1 MKKISLIFTLLY
13 LCVLLLCLTGCS
25 GNSLYAG
32 HQDLERLLPIQTL
45 GIDASEGAI
54 ALSVS
59 SGISEESSQPLVL
72 HTAAVGIEAAI
83 QQLQE
88 YSPRDELYY
97 AHVQCILVGQ
107 EAAETDLEGILRW
120 VERSPDMR
128 MGTAMFVIKG
138 SAAQAVIT
146 ASDGLSD
153 VTEQLASL
161 EREARLFGRHIYSL
175 REISSSLAEENCSL
189 CLAIEAVPTQGTVF
203 SNDASASAL
212 LPADYAVL
220 QDGALI
226 GFLSQEE
233 SLGADLLAGGVSGS
247 RVIVDGNTLELIDG
261 SISVRGQWGKA
272 GDLEGL
278 VLQGSLR
285 AGILEQ
291 AVGQETD
298 LHSLDDAL
306 SLAAQQWLSQAVAQ
320 SQALNCDFLRLGN
333 AADRDSP
340 KGFSLDEWE
349 DIFPT
354 LSVTVEIEGEVDRS
368 YDLAQ

>member
-1 MKKISLIFTLLY
+1 MKKISLIFILLY
-13 LCVLLLCLTGCS
+13 LCVLLLFLTGCS
-25 GNSLYAG
+25 GGSLYAG

-45 GIDASEGAI
+45 GIDTSEGTI

-59 SGISEESSQPLVL
+59 AGISEESGQPLVL
-72 HTAAVGIEAAI
+72 HTAAAGIEAAI

-97 AHVQCILVGQ
+97 AHVQYVLVGQ

-128 MGTAMFVIKG
+128 MGTAIFIMKG

-175 REISSSLAEENCSL
+175 REISSSLAEESCSL
-189 CLAIEAVPTQGTVF
+189 CLTIETVSTQGTVYAD
-203 SNDASASAL
+203 DASASAL
-212 LPADYAVL
+212 LPAGYAVL
-220 QDGALI
+220 QDGVLI

-233 SLGADLLAGGVSGS
+233 SLGADLLAGCVSGS
-247 RVIVDGNTLELIDG
+247 RVIVEGNTLDLIDG
-261 SISVRGQWGKA
+261 SVSVHGQWGKA

-291 AVGQETD
+291 DAGCETD
-298 LHSLDDAL
+298 LNRLDHAL
-306 SLAAQQWLSQAVAQ
+306 GETAGQWLSQAVVQ
-320 SQALNCDFLRLGN
+320 SQALNCDFLSLGN
-333 AADRDSP
+333 AVDKDSP

-349 DIFPT
+349 NIFPT
-354 LSVTVEIEGEVDRS
+354 LPITVEIEGEVDRS